1 MKNEMTELK
10 KYRFPLCDGSFPNC
24 YYGDLTFTVDGR
36 RVNQRTPV
44 VYFVFSPQTRTNRSS
59 LSY

>member
-1 MKNEMTELK
+1 MTELK